1 LATPSSYKKL
11 EEKKMKKVLLA
22 AAVLFVCGLM
32 YFYGKA
38 TDGDKMQR
46 DIAEQ
51 VIRLHVV
58 ANSDSEEDQQLKLE
72 VKEEVVQMLRDELIQ
87 DTTVISAQQTLRDHL
102 SEVEQVASDYIQ
114 RNGYDYEVKA
124 ELGTCYFPVKQYGDM
139 TFPAGEYK
147 ALKVNIGRHEGKN
160 WWCVMYPTLCFVD
173 STYQIVPEE
182 SKEKL
187 KENLSE
193 EEYESLLT
201 GEEDVKYGF
210 KIVDFLTDLLS

>member
-1 LATPSSYKKL
+1 
-11 EEKKMKKVLLA
+11 MKKILFG

-32 YFYGKA
+32 YFYGKG
-38 TDGDKMQR
+38 TDGQQMQR

-58 ANSDSEEDQQLKLE
+58 ANSDSEEDQKLKLE
-72 VKEEVVQMLRDELIQ
+72 VKEQIVELLREELRE
-87 DTTVISAQQTLRDHL
+87 DTSVAMAQQTLRSHL
-102 SEVEQVASDYIQ
+102 NEVEKTARAYIQ
-114 RNGYDYEVKA
+114 EKGYDYEVEA
-124 ELGTCYFPVKQYGDM
+124 RLGNCYFPVKQYGDM

-147 ALKVNIGRHEGKN
+147 ALKVNIGKHQGRN

-173 STYQIVPEE
+173 STYQVVPEK

-187 KENLSE
+187 KENLTE

-201 GEEDVKYGF
+201 GGEDVEFGF
-210 KIVDFLTDLLS
+210 KLLDFFGI

>member
-1 LATPSSYKKL
+1 
-11 EEKKMKKVLLA
+11 MKKVLLA

-87 DTTVISAQQTLRDHL
+87 DTTVISVQQTLRDHL

>member
-1 LATPSSYKKL
+1 
-11 EEKKMKKVLLA
+11 MKKVLLA

-210 KIVDFLTDLLS
+210 KIVDFLTNLLS

>member
-1 LATPSSYKKL
+1 
-11 EEKKMKKVLLA
+11 MKKVLLA

-38 TDGDKMQR
+38 TEGDKMQR

-201 GEEDVKYGF
+201 GEKDVKYGF

>member
-1 LATPSSYKKL
+1 
-11 EEKKMKKVLLA
+11 MKKVLLA

-38 TDGDKMQR
+38 TEGDKMQR

-72 VKEEVVQMLRDELIQ
+72 VKEEVVQMLRDELSQ
-87 DTTVISAQQTLRDHL
+87 DTSVISAQQTLRDHL
-102 SEVEQVASDYIQ
+102 REVEQTASGYIQ
-114 RNGYDYEVKA
+114 RKGYDYEVNA

-187 KENLSE
+187 KENLSK

-201 GEEDVKYGF
+201 GGEDVEYGF
-210 KIVDFLTDLLS
+210 KIVDFLTGLLS

>member
-1 LATPSSYKKL
+1 
-11 EEKKMKKVLLA
+11 MKKVLLA

-38 TDGDKMQR
+38 TEGDKMQR

>member
-1 LATPSSYKKL
+1 
-11 EEKKMKKVLLA
+11 MKKVLLA

-38 TDGDKMQR
+38 TEGDKMQR

-51 VIRLHVV
+51 VVRLHVV

>member
-1 LATPSSYKKL
+1 
-11 EEKKMKKVLLA
+11 MKKILFG

-38 TDGDKMQR
+38 TDGQQMQR

-58 ANSDSEEDQQLKLE
+58 ANSDSEEDQKLKLE
-72 VKEEVVQMLRDELIQ
+72 VKEQIVELLREELRE
-87 DTTVISAQQTLRDHL
+87 DTSVAMAQQTLRSHL
-102 SEVEQVASDYIQ
+102 NEVEKTARAYIQ
-114 RNGYDYEVKA
+114 EKGYDYEVEA
-124 ELGTCYFPVKQYGDM
+124 RLVTCYFPVKQYGDM

-147 ALKVNIGRHEGKN
+147 ALKVNIGKHQGRN

-173 STYQIVPEE
+173 STYQVVPEE

-187 KENLSE
+187 KENLTE

-201 GEEDVKYGF
+201 GGEDVEFGF
-210 KIVDFLTDLLS
+210 KLLDFFGV

>member
-1 LATPSSYKKL
+1 
-11 EEKKMKKVLLA
+11 MKKVLLA

-72 VKEEVVQMLRDELIQ
+72 IKEEVVQMLRDELIQ

-147 ALKVNIGRHEGKN
+147 ALKVNIGKHEGKN

>member
-1 LATPSSYKKL
+1 
-11 EEKKMKKVLLA
+11 MKKILFG

-38 TDGDKMQR
+38 TDGQQMQR

-58 ANSDSEEDQQLKLE
+58 ANSDSEEDQKLKLE
-72 VKEEVVQMLRDELIQ
+72 VKEQIVELLREELRE
-87 DTTVISAQQTLRDHL
+87 DTSVAMAQQTLRSHL
-102 SEVEQVASDYIQ
+102 NEVEKTARAYIQ
-114 RNGYDYEVKA
+114 EKGYDYEVEA
-124 ELGTCYFPVKQYGDM
+124 RLGNCYFPVKQYGDM

-147 ALKVNIGRHEGKN
+147 ALKVNIGKHQGRN

-173 STYQIVPEE
+173 STYQVVPEE

-187 KENLSE
+187 KENLTE

-201 GEEDVKYGF
+201 GGEDVEFGF
-210 KIVDFLTDLLS
+210 KLLDFFGI

>member
-1 LATPSSYKKL
+1 
-11 EEKKMKKVLLA
+11 MKKVLLA

-38 TDGDKMQR
+38 TEGDKMQR

-201 GEEDVKYGF
+201 REEDVKYGF